1 MVGKLN
7 RLTVRQVLT
16 ITKPGRY
23 ADGGGLYLK
32 VRPSG
37 SRQWVFLFARIEG
50 GKRVQTEIGLG
61 SAAPG
66 GTTLALAREK
76 ADEHRRSRAVG
87 NDPLERKK
95 AEKVAARVAGVT
107 FGKFAD
113 EYVNSHKAA
122 WSNAKHAQ
130 QWAMTLGPAYCKP
143 LRAKPIAEIGVDDV
157 LEVLTPV
164 WQAKP
169 ETARRVR
176 MRIEKVLDAARVKG
190 LRSGENPARW
200 KGHLDHLLPKHA
212 KMTKSHHAA
221 MQWAEVPDFLRQLE
235 QREGMAALAFR
246 FLILTASRTS
256 EVLNARWQ
264 EIDFNKST
272 WTVPAERMKARREHR
287 VPLSKAAIA
296 VLVQTRGKHDKFVF
310 PGPSDMGPLSGM
322 ALLMLLR
329 RLKRDDVTAH
339 GFRSAFRDWAAECT
353 NFPREVCEMALAHTV
368 ESATE
373 AAYRRGDLFEK
384 RIGLMEAWAKFLD
397 SVTALKA
404 TDEEEKAVSVTR
416 ANSHG

>member
-7 RLTVRQVLT
+7 RLTVRQVQT
-16 ITKPGRY
+16 ITAPGRY

-37 SRQWVFLFARIEG
+37 SRQWVFLFARIEA

-66 GTTLALAREK
+66 GVSLATAREK
-76 ADEHRRSRAVG
+76 AEEHRRSRAVG

-95 AEKVAARVAGVT
+95 AEKAAARVASMT

-113 EYVNSHKAA
+113 GYVEAHKAG
-122 WSNAKHAQ
+122 WSNSKHAA
-130 QWAMTLGPAYCKP
+130 QWSMTLGPTYCKAI
-143 LRAKPIAEIGVDDV
+143 RSKPIAEIVVDDV

-164 WQAKP
+164 WQSKP

-200 KGHLDHLLPKHA
+200 KGHLDHLLPKHG
-212 KMTKSHHAA
+212 KLTKSHHAA
-221 MQWAEVPDFLRQLE
+221 MAWTEVPNFLRQLE
-235 QREGMAALAFR
+235 KRDGTAALAFR
-246 FLILTASRTS
+246 FLILTACRTS
-256 EVLNARWQ
+256 EVLKARWD
-264 EIDFNKST
+264 EIESDKAI
-272 WTVPAERMKARREHR
+272 WTVPALRMKAKREHR
-287 VPLSKAAIA
+287 VPLSKAVIA
-296 VLVQTRGKHDKFVF
+296 VLEEARGMHEDFVF
-310 PGPSDMGPLSGM
+310 PGPSDKGPLSGM

-353 NFPREVCEMALAHTV
+353 NFPREVCEMALAHTI

-373 AAYRRGDLFEK
+373 AAYRRSDLFEK
-384 RIGLMEAWAKFLD
+384 RSKLMEAWAEYCL
-397 SVTALKA
+397 
-404 TDEEEKAVSVTR
+404 TR
-416 ANSHG
+416 GADVISLRPEV